1 MRAVSSQLILNL
13 IYKCNAAIALY
24 NNKNIIDGLTRKL
37 SEVEREIDKIILNQD
52 TDQEDTLKDLKV
64 IQSNVAKI
72 KNILEISW

>member
-52 TDQEDTLKDLKV
+52 TD
-64 IQSNVAKI
+64 
-72 KNILEISW
+72 